1 MICTERKKNMQTHIH
16 PNAEIERRRKSEQ
29 EIERQ
34 RKSKQEIESE
44 IIIIKKTSKDDC
56 ALWHLSTLNFHAKCS
71 FCVINGVGVWR
82 PCISCNLYLF
92 RFT

>member
-1 MICTERKKNMQTHIH
+1 MVCTERKKNMQTHIH
-16 PNAEIERRRKSEQ
+16 PNAEIERQRKSEQ
-29 EIERQ
+29 EIEL
-34 RKSKQEIESE
+34 EIMK
-44 IIIIKKTSKDDC
+44 KKTSKDDC